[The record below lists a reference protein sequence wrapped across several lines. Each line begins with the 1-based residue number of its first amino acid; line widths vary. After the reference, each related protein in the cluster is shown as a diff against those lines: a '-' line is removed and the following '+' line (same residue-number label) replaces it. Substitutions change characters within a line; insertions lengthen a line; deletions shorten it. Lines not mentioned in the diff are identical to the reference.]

1 MLSWIAGIA
10 GGVLALYLAGG
21 AYLWAF
27 QESFLFAPGPPPPPP
42 SETEAPELRPVTL
55 TTADGLGLTSWYAP
69 PTEHGLIIVY
79 FHGNAGNMAGRA
91 YKARDLLDAGYG
103 VLMVGYRGYNG
114 NPGTPGQDGFR
125 LDGQAALDWLDA
137 QGIDAA
143 RRVHYGESIG
153 SATALPLAVERGA
166 AAVVLEGAFT
176 SIVAMARRQYPI
188 YPASWL
194 LRHPFDNLEA
204 VRALRAPLLVMHGA
218 RDDLVPLEMAYTL
231 GENALDA
238 GNSRS
243 DVVVFAEGTH
253 VDLFEHG
260 AAGRVR
266 AFLDAH
272 VPQSVGAPRGPRALF
287 PEQDEEDASGAR
299 N

>member
-1 MLSWIAGIA
+1 MLNWIAGI
-10 GGVLALYLAGG
+10 GGGLLALYLAGG
-21 AYLWAF
+21 VYLWAF

-42 SETEAPELRPVTL
+42 SQTEAPELHPLTL
-55 TTADGLGLTSWYAP
+55 TTADGLALTSWYAP
-69 PTEHGLIIVY
+69 PIEHGLIIVY

-114 NPGTPGQDGFR
+114 NPGNPGQDGFR

-137 QGIDAA
+137 QGIDAT

-188 YPASWL
+188 YPAAWL

-204 VRALRAPLLVMHGA
+204 VSALRAPLLVMHGA

-231 GENALDA
+231 GKTALNA
-238 GNSRS
+238 GNTRS
-243 DVVVFAEGTH
+243 DIAVFPDGAH

-260 AAGRVR
+260 AAARVR
-266 AFLDAH
+266 AFLDTH
-272 VPQSVGAPRGPRALF
+272 VPQSVGAPREHRAL
-287 PEQDEEDASGAR
+287 PPQQSEDASGAP